1 MLDVDERPALRPKP
15 LQQFVVSESDPLT
28 STSTERPAND
38 VAPIDQAFER
48 PLSGHFE
55 FKTWGFEVVDRSSY
69 NANRSLV
76 VSGMPILVI
85 ARRQSR

>member
-1 MLDVDERPALRPKP
+1 MSRTGKLREPIRGGARTFLGAAVVDQTRLVLCR
-15 LQQFVVSESDPLT
+15 
-28 STSTERPAND
+28 
-38 VAPIDQAFER
+38 
-48 PLSGHFE
+48 
-55 FKTWGFEVVDRSSY
+55 VVDRSSY

>member
-1 MLDVDERPALRPKP
+1 MPASESCPALPDLPEWKP
-15 LQQFVVSESDPLT
+15 VSPGLAYGAFLFDDPCLGHLPEVIT
-28 STSTERPAND
+28 S
-38 VAPIDQAFER
+38 Q
-48 PLSGHFE
+48 SG
-55 FKTWGFEVVDRSSY
+55 GLVDRSSY

>member
-1 MLDVDERPALRPKP
+1 MIQRLVEARQLVRAGIR
-15 LQQFVVSESDPLT
+15 
-28 STSTERPAND
+28 
-38 VAPIDQAFER
+38 
-48 PLSGHFE
+48 
-55 FKTWGFEVVDRSSY
+55 VVDRSSY